1 MTNQEL
7 CFLLETILELI
18 KSGNADR
25 AAKTIEHGIKRID
38 KSYLADETD
47 DSSDSKDRS

>member
-1 MTNQEL
+1 MSNQEL

-25 AAKTIEHGIKRID
+25 AAKTIEHGIKRLD
-38 KSYLADETD
+38 KTYLSDDDE
-47 DSSDSKDRS
+47 SEKS